1 MSENP
6 LKKLAV
12 IMAKEPVPGKVKT
25 RLTPPLTPHEAA
37 DLYRCFLQDRL
48 LTMGALSEVD
58 IAIAYT
64 PSRAQKPFTDFC
76 PENFGLFAQH
86 GRTLGEK
93 LCHIFQEKLSEGYA
107 AVSIMGSD
115 SPDLPNRLIQASFR
129 LMLTQ
134 RADLVLGP
142 CPDGGY
148 YLIAAKKL
156 YPELFSDIP
165 WSTDKVLATTL
176 TKAAELSLKTELLP
190 PWNDLDTFQDLVLYH
205 QNYLRREIDA
215 NGTGKITYS
224 FLLNLAKLQ
233 QAWNALDETRP

>member
-58 IAIAYT
+58 IALAYT
-64 PSRAQKPFTDFC
+64 PSRARKPFTDFC
-76 PENFGLFAQH
+76 PEDFGLFAQH

-107 AVSIMGSD
+107 AVSVMGSD
-115 SPDLPNRLIQASFR
+115 SPDLPNRLVQLSFR
-129 LMLTQ
+129 LMLVE
-134 RADLVLGP
+134 RADLVMGP

-148 YLIAAKKL
+148 YLIAATKL

-176 TKAAELSLKTELLP
+176 TKAAELGLKTELLP

-233 QAWNALDETRP
+233 

>member
-12 IMAKEPVPGKVKT
+12 IMAKEPVPKKVKT

-48 LTMGALSEVD
+48 LATDVLCDVD

-64 PSRAQKPFTDFC
+64 PARARKFFADFC
-76 PENFGLFAQH
+76 PEGFGLFAQH
-86 GRTLGEK
+86 GRNLGEK
-93 LCHIFQEKLSEGYA
+93 LCHIFQKKLSEGYA
-107 AVSIMGSD
+107 AVSVMGSD
-115 SPDLPNRLIQASFR
+115 SPDLPNRLVQTSFES
-129 LMLTQ
+129 MLAQ

-148 YLIAAKKL
+148 YLIGATKF
-156 YPELFSDIP
+156 YPQLFSGIP

-176 TKAAELSLKTELLP
+176 EKATHLGLKTELLP
-190 PWNDLDTFQDLVLYH
+190 PWNDLDTFQDLLAYH
-205 QNYLRREIDA
+205 QNYLHRKNEA
-215 NGTGKITYS
+215 TGTGKITYS
-224 FLLNLAKLQ
+224 FLANFLSRLPK
-233 QAWNALDETRP
+233 

>member
-25 RLTPPLTPHEAA
+25 RLTPPLTPYEAA

-48 LTMGALSEVD
+48 LAMGALSDVD
-58 IAIAYT
+58 IALAYT
-64 PSRAQKPFTDFC
+64 PSRAQKPFNDFC

-115 SPDLPNRLIQASFR
+115 SPDLPNRLVQASFS

-148 YLIAAKKL
+148 YLIAATKL
-156 YPELFSDIP
+156 YPDLFSGIP

-176 TKAAELSLKTELLP
+176 TKAAELGLKTKLLP

-205 QNYLRREIDA
+205 QNYLRGEIDA

-224 FLLNLAKLQ
+224 FLINLKYQ
-233 QAWNALDETRP
+233 FQV